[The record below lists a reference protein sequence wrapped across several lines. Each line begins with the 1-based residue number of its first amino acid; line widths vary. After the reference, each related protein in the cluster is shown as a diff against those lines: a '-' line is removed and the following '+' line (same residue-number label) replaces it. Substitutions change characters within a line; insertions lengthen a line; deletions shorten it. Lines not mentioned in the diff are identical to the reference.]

1 MKKIAIFGAVLS
13 MASISAAASPTDYRT
28 YFGSPVDA
36 SPVIQAQFYKAADHC
51 EAEASS
57 LGRGSPDLE
66 SYSHIVAVRGC
77 LARYNF
83 IDRGAYATLPIVL
96 GLDHFLDR

>member
-1 MKKIAIFGAVLS
+1 MKTIAMFGALLS
-13 MASISAAASPTDYRT
+13 MATVSAAASPTEYRT

-36 SPVIQAQFYKAADHC
+36 SPVIQGRFDMAADHC

-57 LGRGSPDLE
+57 PARGSPDLG
-66 SYSHIVAVRGC
+66 SYAHIVAVRGC

-83 IDRGAYATLPIVL
+83 IDRGAYSTLPIVL

>member
-1 MKKIAIFGAVLS
+1 MKAIAAFGAVLS
-13 MASISAAASPTDYRT
+13 MTCVSAAASPSEFQT
-28 YFGSPVDA
+28 YFGTPVEA
-36 SPVIQAQFYKAADHC
+36 SPVISAQFDKAAAHC

-57 LGRGSPDLE
+57 PARGSPNAD

-83 IDRGAYATLPIVL
+83 IDRGAYTNLPIVL